1 MTQRSL
7 AVLVVLNVVLLAALS
22 VTVLNPTPAE
32 AQFGANRQYTM
43 IAGGVTGRSN
53 QSAIYVID
61 LSTSRIAPL
70 FYNGSSKKF
79 EFFAGRSVARDME
92 RVNDSR

>member
-22 VTVLNPTPAE
+22 VTVFNPTPAE
-32 AQFGANRQYTM
+32 AQFGAGRQYTM
-43 IAGGVTGRSN
+43 ISGGVTGRSS
-53 QSAIYVID
+53 QAAIYVID
-61 LSTSRIAPL
+61 LSSARVAPL

-79 EFFAGRSVARDME
+79 EFFTGRSVARDME
-92 RVNDSR
+92 RIGDAR

>member
-7 AVLVVLNVVLLAALS
+7 AVLVLLNIVLLAALS
-22 VTVLNPTPAE
+22 VTVFNPQPAE
-32 AQFGANRQYTM
+32 AQFGAARQYTM

-61 LSTSRIAPL
+61 LSTSRVAPL
-70 FYNGSSKKF
+70 FYNGSSNKF
-79 EFFAGRSVARDME
+79 EFFAGRSVAKDME
-92 RVNDSR
+92 RIGDGR

>member
-7 AVLVVLNVVLLAALS
+7 AVLIVLNVVLFAALS
-22 VTVLNPTPAE
+22 VTVFNPQPAE
-32 AQFGANRQYTM
+32 AQFGAARQYTM

-61 LSTSRIAPL
+61 LSSSRVAPL
-70 FYNGSSKKF
+70 FYNGSSDKF
-79 EFFAGRSVARDME
+79 EFFTGRSVSKDME
-92 RVNDSR
+92 RIGDSR